1 MGDSSLDL
9 NVSDAW
15 TRETDAPNVTPAPQR
30 FNGAEDPVQGV
41 GDVERYHP
49 VVSTASRHG
58 TLRSDQPIPANKQS
72 VTPHYGVPDPTTNVA
87 LVSERLVIIIMEKIG
102 YLFIVAYSQGITI
115 KRSTQQQHMRAEYEE
130 RSAVCV
136 YVCVSCLCS
145 KVRCCG
151 YDVSTYAQRGMYADD
166 IEASRSDEEV
176 RPTKQTRKVVM
187 PRGGGSGSPPAA
199 TGTQQRTGTLFSQRV
214 LEAAGG
220 GWGEWR

>member
-1 MGDSSLDL
+1 MSRTLVRTLGLLPLTSSVSFTVGDSSLDL

-87 LVSERLVIIIMEKIG
+87 LVSERLVIIIMEKMG

-136 YVCVSCLCS
+136 CVCHVCVP
-145 KVRCCG
+145 RCAAV
-151 YDVSTYAQRGMYADD
+151 DMMFLHMHR
-166 IEASRSDEEV
+166 EACM
-176 RPTKQTRKVVM
+176 QM
-187 PRGGGSGSPPAA
+187 I
-199 TGTQQRTGTLFSQRV
+199 
-214 LEAAGG
+214 
-220 GWGEWR
+220 